1 MIVRNLSTAS
11 AVSAIAQAHDISY
24 AVAMTWA
31 NEMLIDQIK
40 AVRQALRTSNK
51 AEVKELLQQL
61 RILICVNG
69 VLKHVNTPDSYL
81 RERCANIVDSV
92 RSLA

>member
-1 MIVRNLSTAS
+1 MQTTILNDIRAFS
-11 AVSAIAQAHDISY
+11 AAVKKCFLQLKSHHADVIARK
-24 AVAMTWA
+24 
-31 NEMLIDQIK
+31 NK
-40 AVRQALRTSNK
+40 AV
-51 AEVKELLQQL
+51 

>member
-1 MIVRNLSTAS
+1 MIV
-11 AVSAIAQAHDISY
+11 Y
-24 AVAMTWA
+24 
-31 NEMLIDQIK
+31 
-40 AVRQALRTSNK
+40 
-51 AEVKELLQQL
+51 VKEFQVPCGVLLIGSCEGNLVMSDWRDGWHCASVQKRL
-61 RILICVNG
+61 ERYFKGPFVEGMRILICVNG

>member
-1 MIVRNLSTAS
+1 MNLILAFSVCDT
-11 AVSAIAQAHDISY
+11 VG
-24 AVAMTWA
+24 
-31 NEMLIDQIK
+31 
-40 AVRQALRTSNK
+40 
-51 AEVKELLQQL
+51 L

>member
-1 MIVRNLSTAS
+1 MENSPKSGFPWNFTTVVTAQGYCY
-11 AVSAIAQAHDISY
+11 V
-24 AVAMTWA
+24 
-31 NEMLIDQIK
+31 K
-40 AVRQALRTSNK
+40 AYKMKWDPVLKKSKRH
-51 AEVKELLQQL
+51 LQRHV

-81 RERCANIVDSV
+81 RERCANIGDSV

>member
-1 MIVRNLSTAS
+1 MLANSTDKWVR
-11 AVSAIAQAHDISY
+11 
-24 AVAMTWA
+24 
-31 NEMLIDQIK
+31 EEID
-40 AVRQALRTSNK
+40 AVR
-51 AEVKELLQQL
+51 EEM

>member
-1 MIVRNLSTAS
+1 MLQACTCE
-11 AVSAIAQAHDISY
+11 AV
-24 AVAMTWA
+24 W
-31 NEMLIDQIK
+31 
-40 AVRQALRTSNK
+40 
-51 AEVKELLQQL
+51 LLPDRKDSEPLEEGSDGRPSL

>member
-1 MIVRNLSTAS
+1 MTQTAKPAEKIGYAS
-11 AVSAIAQAHDISY
+11 VSGHDQKADLETQAQRLRDTD
-24 AVAMTWA
+24 AMRSSRA
-31 NEMLIDQIK
+31 
-40 AVRQALRTSNK
+40 
-51 AEVKELLQQL
+51 L

>member
-1 MIVRNLSTAS
+1 MFVGL
-11 AVSAIAQAHDISY
+11 
-24 AVAMTWA
+24 
-31 NEMLIDQIK
+31 MLI
-40 AVRQALRTSNK
+40 AA
-51 AEVKELLQQL
+51 L

-81 RERCANIVDSV
+81 RERCANIGDSV

>member
-1 MIVRNLSTAS
+1 MRALSTRLDARLQTALMKRRGLS
-11 AVSAIAQAHDISY
+11 AVHCS
-24 AVAMTWA
+24 
-31 NEMLIDQIK
+31 K
-40 AVRQALRTSNK
+40 AS
-51 AEVKELLQQL
+51 L

>member
-1 MIVRNLSTAS
+1 MIFSTFIYAPPTS
-11 AVSAIAQAHDISY
+11 IHGVNYLADILK
-24 AVAMTWA
+24 VAATG
-31 NEMLIDQIK
+31 N
-40 AVRQALRTSNK
+40 
-51 AEVKELLQQL
+51 L

>member
-1 MIVRNLSTAS
+1 MR
-11 AVSAIAQAHDISY
+11 
-24 AVAMTWA
+24 
-31 NEMLIDQIK
+31 E
-40 AVRQALRTSNK
+40 
-51 AEVKELLQQL
+51 AEVGLVAIFLVDVVGGVVDLGL

>member
-1 MIVRNLSTAS
+1 MMPAAKKVIPNPA
-11 AVSAIAQAHDISY
+11 AVKNFPHDNKKAKIIY
-24 AVAMTWA
+24 DRV
-31 NEMLIDQIK
+31 NDVLRVVEM
-40 AVRQALRTSNK
+40 
-51 AEVKELLQQL
+51 

>member
-1 MIVRNLSTAS
+1 MEKSKSVTL
-11 AVSAIAQAHDISY
+11 DC
-24 AVAMTWA
+24 
-31 NEMLIDQIK
+31 L
-40 AVRQALRTSNK
+40 
-51 AEVKELLQQL
+51 L

-92 RSLA
+92 RSLAEQCSCNRETP

>member
-1 MIVRNLSTAS
+1 MATGQEILHLKLMSYKNKGKTYVRAYRNKW
-11 AVSAIAQAHDISY
+11 IAP
-24 AVAMTWA
+24 M
-31 NEMLIDQIK
+31 
-40 AVRQALRTSNK
+40 
-51 AEVKELLQQL
+51 

>member
-1 MIVRNLSTAS
+1 M
-11 AVSAIAQAHDISY
+11 Y
-24 AVAMTWA
+24 YG
-31 NEMLIDQIK
+31 IK
-40 AVRQALRTSNK
+40 V
-51 AEVKELLQQL
+51 VKSPDRDVFVVTCRDLPECTYV

-81 RERCANIVDSV
+81 RERCANIGDSV

>member
-1 MIVRNLSTAS
+1 MCMSSASPPLRVSNLKYCRHPRRIALST
-11 AVSAIAQAHDISY
+11 
-24 AVAMTWA
+24 
-31 NEMLIDQIK
+31 
-40 AVRQALRTSNK
+40 
-51 AEVKELLQQL
+51 L

-81 RERCANIVDSV
+81 RERCANIGDSV

>member
-1 MIVRNLSTAS
+1 MGEADLF
-11 AVSAIAQAHDISY
+11 
-24 AVAMTWA
+24 M
-31 NEMLIDQIK
+31 
-40 AVRQALRTSNK
+40 
-51 AEVKELLQQL
+51 